1 MNDKRITVEFSVK
14 TVFIVA
20 LSLIFIWLIYFL
32 KDVLVLFIVAFIFA
46 TALEPAV
53 DWFQKKSIPRWVGI
67 LFIYV
72 LVALVIYTLIRLVI
86 PPVTNQVNQLIGNR
100 QAIAE
105 KLTEY
110 ISHTPETVRKPASDF
125 VTKFPERAA
134 AISSANAFDSVLGIF
149 SGLFGAF
156 TVFVVTFYLLLE
168 KGTMEGVIDDFWP
181 SRSKEKA
188 SLIFRKI
195 ALKISLWL
203 RAQLILSTA
212 VGILIFLGLTII
224 GVDYALTLALFAAL
238 TELLPLI
245 GPYIGA
251 IPALI
256 VAFTISPLTAL
267 WVVILYVGIQ
277 NFESHVLIPN
287 VMKRAVGLSP
297 VAIIFALLVGA
308 KLLGILGLLLA
319 VPVASAVAILIDE
332 YKKRDRRT

>member
-1 MNDKRITVEFSVK
+1 MDDKRITVEFSVK
-14 TVFIVA
+14 TVFIAA

-32 KDVLVLFIVAFIFA
+32 KDVLVLFIIAFIFA

-53 DWFQKKSIPRWVGI
+53 DWFQAKKIPRWVGI
-67 LFIYV
+67 LFIYL
-72 LVALVIYTLIRLVI
+72 LVSLVIYTLIRLII
-86 PPVTNQVNQLIGNR
+86 PPVTNQINQLVENR
-100 QAIAE
+100 QMIA
-105 KLTEY
+105 KRVTEY
-110 ISHTPETVRKPASDF
+110 ISHTPETVKKPVFDF
-125 VTKFPERAA
+125 AARFPERVTTF
-134 AISSANAFDSVLGIF
+134 SSANAFDSALGIF

-195 ALKISLWL
+195 ALKINLWL

-212 VGILIFLGLTII
+212 IGLLIFIGLTFLR
-224 GVDYALTLALFAAL
+224 VDYALTLALFAAL

-251 IPALI
+251 IPAVI

-267 WVVILYVGIQ
+267 WVLILYIGIQ

-308 KLLGILGLLLA
+308 KLLGILGLLMA
-319 VPVASAVAILIDE
+319 VPVASAVAILIEE
-332 YKKRDRRT
+332 YKKREQK